1 MAELFRITTYPG
13 TKAVYRSSIT
23 GKFVSKS
30 HYLDNP
36 DTTYKTSV
44 ITPKYEWVDLD
55 MLLQG
60 FRRIMFHDSM
70 DYSFCINL
78 PQPIR
83 VTELSTVCDQ
93 VGVPF
98 NWIIEAIYNLPY
110 WRDGLQVDVH
120 EFKKDDE

>member
-23 GKFVSKS
+23 GKFVSKR

-36 DTTYKTSV
+36 DTTYKTTV
-44 ITPKYEWVDLD
+44 KTPKYEWVDLD
-55 MLLQG
+55 ELLQG
-60 FRRIMFHDSM
+60 FRQIQFYDST
-70 DYSFCINL
+70 DSSWYVSI
-78 PQPIR
+78 PQPLF

-98 NWIIEAIYNLPY
+98 NWLIKTLNDLPY
-110 WRDGLQVDVH
+110 WRDVQRVDVH
-120 EFKKDDE
+120 EFKKEG

>member
-30 HYLDNP
+30 YYLDNP
-36 DTTYKTSV
+36 DTTYRTSV
-44 ITPKYEWVDLD
+44 KTPKYEWVDLEE
-55 MLLQG
+55 LLQG
-60 FRRIMFHDSM
+60 FCQIQFYDSTE
-70 DYSFCINL
+70 DEWLIRL
-78 PQPIR
+78 QQPIR

-110 WRDGLQVDVH
+110 WRDSLQVDLH
-120 EFKKDDE
+120 EFKNR

>member
-13 TKAVYRSSIT
+13 KRTVYRSSIT

-30 HYLDNP
+30 HYLANP

-44 ITPKYEWVDLD
+44 KTPKYEWVDLD
-55 MLLQG
+55 ELLQG
-60 FRRIMFHDSM
+60 FRRIIFHDST
-70 DYSFCINL
+70 DHSWLIRL

-83 VTELSTVCDQ
+83 VTELSAACDR

-98 NWIIEAIYNLPY
+98 DSIIKTLHGLPY
-110 WRDGLQVDVH
+110 WRHTLWVDVH
-120 EFKKDDE
+120 EFKKQ